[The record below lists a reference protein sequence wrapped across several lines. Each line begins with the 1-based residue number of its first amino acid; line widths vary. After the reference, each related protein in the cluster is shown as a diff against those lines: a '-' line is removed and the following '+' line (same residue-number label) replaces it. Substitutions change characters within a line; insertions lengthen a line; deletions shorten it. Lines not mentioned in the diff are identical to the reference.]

1 MEIKTI
7 LFDYLHI
14 YHFILFLFILQS
26 AGIMQLRKKLV
37 ERDKLLS
44 NVQKEVE
51 AMLLCERGMADR
63 IKQQQTQM
71 RGITSRQ
78 DKLEI
83 NESSQVNYKQAIAL
97 MRRGASADELVEAC
111 DISRG
116 EVDLISHLQ
125 KMRNN
130 QAGRRAA

>member
-1 MEIKTI
+1 MI
-7 LFDYLHI
+7 LLDYLHI
-14 YHFILFLFILQS
+14 YHFILFLFLLQS
-26 AGIMQLRKKLV
+26 VSIMRLRKKLV
-37 ERDKLLS
+37 ARDNLLA

-63 IKQQQTQM
+63 IKQTQTQM
-71 RGITSRQ
+71 HGITSRQ

-97 MRRGASADELVEAC
+97 LRRGASTDELVESC

-116 EVDLISHLQ
+116 EVDLISHMQ
-125 KMRNN
+125 KLKLNTSSK
-130 QAGRRAA
+130 RAA